1 MDVESRRAFIDSIR
15 DFHGEGKTIVLT
27 THYLE
32 EADEL
37 ARRIVVIADGR
48 VVADASPAR
57 IKAQVQGRRV
67 SFVTD
72 RQLTEADFA
81 DLPVTRLR
89 LDDSRVELLSN
100 QPEAVLQ
107 EMFRRGVGLRDL
119 SVVGA
124 DLEEA
129 FLALTSRQSAT
140 SASP

>member
-1 MDVESRRAFIDSIR
+1 M
-15 DFHGEGKTIVLT
+15 
-27 THYLE
+27 
-32 EADEL
+32 AD
-37 ARRIVVIADGR
+37 D
-48 VVADASPAR
+48 SPAR

-81 DLPVTRLR
+81 DLPVTSLR

-100 QPEAVLQ
+100 QPGAVLQ

-129 FLALTSRQSAT
+129 FLSLTSRHPVT
-140 SASP
+140 SDRR